1 MKFQILLLLM
11 VLVSACAAQPG
22 TPDEPGSPPPDTA
35 VTSPPV
41 NEIPPDSPH
50 VNPFS
55 PKPGNEQLVRGDVF
69 IHEMSLVI
77 RESYPPQISL
87 SLRGDLPTPCHQLR
101 AEIAPPDPDK
111 KVEVQVYSVVDPN
124 RVCAQVLETF
134 EESIDLGTFPP
145 GHYAVWVNGE
155 LAGEFDS

>member
-1 MKFQILLLLM
+1 MKFQVLLLLM
-11 VLVSACAAQPG
+11 LLVAACGPQLG
-22 TPDEPGSPPPDTA
+22 TPDEPGGLPPDTA

-41 NEIPPDSPH
+41 NEIPSDSPH
-50 VNPFS
+50 VNPFA
-55 PKPGNEQLVRGDVF
+55 PKPGDEQLARGDVF

-87 SLRGDLPTPCHQLR
+87 SLKGDLPTPCHQLR
-101 AEIAPPDPDK
+101 AEIAPPDAESK
-111 KVEVQVYSVVDPN
+111 IEVQAYSVVDAKT
-124 RVCAQVLETF
+124 VCTQVLEPF
-134 EESIDLGTFPP
+134 EEFIDLGTFPP